1 MTKIELDISKIF
13 EKYFLIIEKE
23 YNVNNIKDIKKKTFN
38 NIKYIS
44 HQEFDQIQKKNQKQT
59 IYY

>member
-38 NIKYIS
+38 NIKHIS
-44 HQEFDQIQKKNQKQT
+44 KKNQNKLF
-59 IYY
+59 IINK